1 VDVELRQSLWVFIQE
16 LNRAGHTIVLTTH
29 YLEEAETLCNRIA
42 MLKAGRVIALEDK
55 ATLLGQGSARRDI
68 MLRLDPPGLP
78 PALEPL
84 LLRREGSKVWLRLA
98 DIDQLGGVLAQVQ
111 AAGARVRDFE
121 VVELDLEQVFVAR
134 MQGKEA

>member
-1 VDVELRQSLWVFIQE
+1 MDGVPAPLADAGSRGGGPGPLDADLGAAPGGWSQWVRQSL
-16 LNRAGHTIVLTTH
+16 GDS
-29 YLEEAETLCNRIA
+29 
-42 MLKAGRVIALEDK
+42 GRVIALEDK

>member
-1 VDVELRQSLWVFIQE
+1 
-16 LNRAGHTIVLTTH
+16 
-29 YLEEAETLCNRIA
+29 
-42 MLKAGRVIALEDK
+42 M
-55 ATLLGQGSARRDI
+55 
-68 MLRLDPPGLP
+68 
-78 PALEPL
+78 
-84 LLRREGSKVWLRLA
+84 VWLRLA